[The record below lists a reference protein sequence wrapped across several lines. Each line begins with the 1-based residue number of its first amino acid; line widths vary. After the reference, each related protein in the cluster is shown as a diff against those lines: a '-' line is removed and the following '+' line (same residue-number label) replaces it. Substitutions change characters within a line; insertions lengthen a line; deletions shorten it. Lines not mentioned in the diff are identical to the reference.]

1 MAHTPPTLDDFR
13 TRFPE
18 FEDEEDEIVELALSD
33 AQRQVGINWI
43 EADYPLGILFLAA
56 HFVQT
61 GAGGYDSGG
70 LRSVSIGSISVTYAD
85 PAAVTELK
93 KSSYGT
99 RFIQLRRMNCQGPLV
114 V

>member
-1 MAHTPPTLDDFR
+1 MAHTAPTLQNFR
-13 TRFPE
+13 DRFPE
-18 FEDEEDEIVELALSD
+18 FEDEEDEIVEQALTD
-33 AQRQVGINWI
+33 AGRFVGTKWTETDYPVGIM
-43 EADYPLGILFLAA
+43 LLAA

-85 PAAVTELK
+85 PSAVTELS

-99 RFIQLRRMNCQGPLV
+99 RFIQLRRVNTQGPLIV
-114 V
+114 

>member
-13 TRFPE
+13 TRFAE
-18 FEDEEDEIVELALSD
+18 FEDEEDEIIELAIAD
-33 AQRQVGINWI
+33 ATRMVGTNWL
-43 EADYPLGILFLAA
+43 EADYPVGILFLAA

-85 PAAVTELK
+85 PKAVTELS

-99 RFIQLRRMNCQGPLV
+99 RFVQLRRMNVGGPIV